1 MKSRMSQTCKQLTVG
16 VIVIDTIIMIIGGVI
31 AGLTS
36 GVWLQFVLGVLLGGS
51 FSVVLARHMDSSI
64 DNALDMEEERAT
76 KYLRNRTII
85 RYVLMLL
92 VLVLTLTVPQVFN
105 VIGVL
110 LGILALKF
118 SAYAQPLTSKY
129 IK

>member
-16 VIVIDTIIMIIGGVI
+16 VIVIDTIIMIIGGII

>member
-1 MKSRMSQTCKQLTVG
+1 MKSKMSQTCKQLTVG
-16 VIVIDTIIMIIGGVI
+16 VIVIDTIIMIIGGII

-92 VLVLTLTVPQVFN
+92 VLVLTLTFPQVFN

>member
-1 MKSRMSQTCKQLTVG
+1 MKSKMSQTCKQLTVG

>member
-1 MKSRMSQTCKQLTVG
+1 MKSKMSQTCKQLTVG
-16 VIVIDTIIMIIGGVI
+16 VIVIDTIIMIIGGII

-51 FSVVLARHMDSSI
+51 FSVVLARHMVSSI

-92 VLVLTLTVPQVFN
+92 VLVLTLTFPQVFN

>member
-1 MKSRMSQTCKQLTVG
+1 MKSKMSQTCKQLTVG
-16 VIVIDTIIMIIGGVI
+16 VIVIDTIIMIIGGII